1 MPASRVA
8 RTALGDTILP
18 VGGSPDGRLPLFVL
32 EGQSIE
38 MDLYSL
44 QRDPDIWGPDAGEF
58 RPERWSE
65 GRPLWEAKWQYE
77 PFLSGMRMCPAQNQ
91 VITQLSYLLVRMA
104 QNFQVVENRDIVREY
119 KEEIKMTIESRNG
132 VKVALIPV

>member
-8 RTALGDTILP
+8 RTALRDTILP
-18 VGGSPDGRLPLFVL
+18 AGGRPDGRSPLFVP

-65 GRPLWEAKWQYE
+65 GRPLWEANWQYE
-77 PFLSGMRMCPAQNQ
+77 PFLGAMRMYPAQNQ

-104 QNFQVVENRDIVREY
+104 QNFQAVENRDIVWELRR
-119 KEEIKMTIESRNG
+119 KSR
-132 VKVALIPV
+132 